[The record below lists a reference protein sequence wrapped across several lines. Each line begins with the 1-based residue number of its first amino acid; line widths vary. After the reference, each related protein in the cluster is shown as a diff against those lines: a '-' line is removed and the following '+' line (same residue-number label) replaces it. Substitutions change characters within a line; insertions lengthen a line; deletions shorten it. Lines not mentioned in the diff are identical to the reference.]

1 MAVCAEDGCPEQVK
15 GGYCAEHRRERRSPS
30 SRVTGTAAWKRVRR
44 LVLERDGWTCRYCGR
59 PAQTVDHVEPVSRGG
74 DPLDPENC
82 VAACGSCN
90 YSKGAK

>member
-15 GGYCAEHRRERRSPS
+15 GGYCAEHQRERRSPS
-30 SRVTGTAAWKRVRR
+30 SRVTSTAAWKRVRR
-44 LVLERDGWTCRYCGR
+44 QVLERDNHTCVYCGR
-59 PAQTVDHVEPVSRGG
+59 PAKTVDHITAVVNGG
-74 DPLDPENC
+74 AKLDPENC